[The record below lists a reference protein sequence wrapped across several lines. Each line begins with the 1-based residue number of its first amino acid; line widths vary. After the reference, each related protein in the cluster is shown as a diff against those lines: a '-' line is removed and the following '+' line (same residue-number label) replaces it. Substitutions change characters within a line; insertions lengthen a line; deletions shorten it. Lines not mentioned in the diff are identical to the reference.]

1 MNHNVNC
8 CVLLWSWETPVKGFG
23 PQEVTTR
30 GLRTTDLA
38 SPSHPPFVARKIYG
52 WPLIGDQTMVYQRH
66 LIFLDCNLKAQS
78 SSLESECLFVKRNI
92 TIVPRRTQHVSL
104 KQSLSAMFPVT

>member
-1 MNHNVNC
+1 MPTTVMNHNVNC

-38 SPSHPPFVARKIYG
+38 SAPPPPPMWRKKNMFG
-52 WPLIGDQTMVYQRH
+52 EKM
-66 LIFLDCNLKAQS
+66 FLPEAFNLSRLQPEGAI
-78 SSLESECLFVKRNI
+78 L
-92 TIVPRRTQHVSL
+92 
-104 KQSLSAMFPVT
+104 